1 MQRISKICGFNTF
14 VDRLKIPSTKRVC
27 LIGNGRSF
35 PVDEFDVQCKNIQN
49 FIDDRTKSKCSNES
63 EAWSSAFIPRSNV
76 ERIKNCTTVNRGVQ
90 TDIVRCV
97 FEHLLT
103 KRRYVK
109 EINSAWNI
117 GGQVSL
123 EDLAKLVP
131 TDLLRKLKSECGG
144 LQTLLRNNH
153 QIFLVQKGIVQLRPP
168 VRYAERLLQVPT
180 KKDLQKPMLLKH
192 KVCWF
197 KDNHPDG
204 CPFSDAECS
213 FKHDT
218 IAIDVE

>member
-1 MQRISKICGFNTF
+1 M
-14 VDRLKIPSTKRVC
+14 DRLKIPSTKRVC
-27 LIGNGRSF
+27 IIGNARNY
-35 PVDEFDVQCKNIQN
+35 PVEKFDEQCKIIQS
-49 FIDDRTKSKCSNES
+49 FINDRTKSKCSNET

-76 ERIKNCTTVNRGVQ
+76 ELVKNCTTVDRGVQ
-90 TDIVRCV
+90 SDIVRCV

-103 KRRYVK
+103 KRRYVE
-109 EINSAWNI
+109 EINSLWNI
-117 GGQVSL
+117 GGQVGL

-131 TDLLRKLKSECGG
+131 TGLLRKLKSECGG

-168 VRYAERLLQVPT
+168 VRYAERLQQVP
-180 KKDLQKPMLLKH
+180 KKKYLQKPMLLKQ

-204 CPFSDAECS
+204 CPFTDAECS
-213 FKHDT
+213 FKHEITT
-218 IAIDVE
+218 IDIAVKR